1 MIRILRGVLVALDA
15 FVGLTALGGGVSL
28 MTGTDA
34 FPASWLEG
42 TPFSSYV
49 VPGLILATA
58 VGGSAIAATIAVA
71 AGRRFGALASIV
83 AGVVLMGW
91 ISGEVLLLKQPSA
104 PTWIECL
111 NFTAGIAMSGLA
123 LVLRRLSRRQ
133 RER

>member
-1 MIRILRGVLVALDA
+1 MTRVVRGVLTALDA
-15 FVGLTALGGGVSL
+15 VVGLTALGGGVSL
-28 MTGTDA
+28 MTGIDA

-58 VGGSAIAATIAVA
+58 VGGSAIVAAIAVA

-104 PTWIECL
+104 PTWIECMY
-111 NFTAGIAMSGLA
+111 FSAGIAIAGLA
-123 LVLRRLSRRQ
+123 LVLRRLTRR
-133 RER
+133 